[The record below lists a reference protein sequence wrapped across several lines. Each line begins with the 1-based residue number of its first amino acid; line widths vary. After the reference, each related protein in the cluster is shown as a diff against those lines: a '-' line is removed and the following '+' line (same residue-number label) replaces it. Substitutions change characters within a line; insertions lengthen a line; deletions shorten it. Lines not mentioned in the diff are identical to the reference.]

1 MTALLDRRIIIP
13 ALGITQIFAW
23 GSTFYLPAA
32 LAPLIASDTGWP
44 YDLTVGGVSVALLV
58 AGLASPR
65 VGRLIAERGG
75 RPVLVVGALLLA
87 IGLLGI
93 GTASSLA
100 WYLFS
105 WLVTGLGMFAS
116 LYDAASTCKT

>member
-1 MTALLDRRIIIP
+1 MTALSDRRIIIP

-75 RPVLVVGALLLA
+75 RPVLAVGALLLA
-87 IGLLGI
+87 TGLW
-93 GTASSLA
+93 ASAQRLPSFNISLA
-100 WYLFS
+100 GS
-105 WLVTGLGMFAS
+105 
-116 LYDAASTCKT
+116 